1 VDQCS
6 DKSIDGTWYG
16 WEWSMHVC
24 CCAWIRIRGVGG
36 KEHTCVS
43 MSNGADI
50 LFVCSFCV
58 QQEFRPRKRDIFI
71 KMQTAL
77 QAYARPA
84 ELCYGASASCVDDMW
99 NAWTCNSS
107 SWLFM
112 GLMRFDI

>member
-58 QQEFRPRKRDIFI
+58 QAFW
-71 KMQTAL
+71 TLAL
-77 QAYARPA
+77 QLQFARRTP
-84 ELCYGASASCVDDMW
+84 LCVIARLGIGIFLSVLISDV
-99 NAWTCNSS
+99 
-107 SWLFM
+107 L
-112 GLMRFDI
+112 G